1 MLVLSWVVLVRGV
14 VGQGRRVPSG
24 TKRRTM
30 LAWGNLYHRIME
42 NHRESCAGDVDC
54 MGGLACAIGMCIV
67 VWDRRVDDVDM

>member
-1 MLVLSWVVLVRGV
+1 
-14 VGQGRRVPSG
+14 
-24 TKRRTM
+24 M